1 MDTVSSIASIC
12 GVAGMNL
19 FRHLTPMVREKE
31 RWMHHIGL
39 SAFLVLICILSSQ
52 AQDVDRTQSVLE
64 TTASQ
69 PIVANERN
77 PLITALKTN
86 ALLDLLA
93 IPNAGLEISLGNRWS
108 MAVNGHYA
116 WWKSDPRSWY
126 WRTYGGDIALRRWF
140 GRKNKEILLTGHHAG
155 IYGQM
160 LTYDFAT
167 GGRGYLADKWTYGAG
182 VEYGYSLPIR
192 KRLNID
198 FSLGVGYLGG
208 EYKEYLPMDGH
219 YVWQVTRNR
228 HWFGPSKAEISLV
241 WLLGGGNRTSEKGS
255 SR

>member
-1 MDTVSSIASIC
+1 MVSGSSAS
-12 GVAGMNL
+12 GNL
-19 FRHLTPMVREKE
+19 FSHHFPIDLQKKTGTPHL
-31 RWMHHIGL
+31 WISAILLL
-39 SAFLVLICILSSQ
+39 SCIVPSHAQTMEGKLSP
-52 AQDVDRTQSVLE
+52 LE
-64 TTASQ
+64 TTTSES
-69 PIVANERN
+69 IVRN
-77 PLITALKTN
+77 VRKPFTAAVKTN

-108 MAVNGHYA
+108 VAVNGHYA
-116 WWKSDPRSWY
+116 WWKSDARSWY

-140 GRKNKEILLTGHHAG
+140 GSKTAGRLLTGHHAG

-160 LTYDFAT
+160 LTYDFAM
-167 GGRGYLADKWTYGAG
+167 GGRGYLADRWSHGAG
-182 VEYGYSLPIR
+182 LEYGYSLPIR
-192 KRLNID
+192 KRLHVD
-198 FSLGVGYLGG
+198 FTLGVGYLGG